1 MKLFSA
7 LSLLL
12 FLVTAT
18 LVAQPRVTESRS
30 LALAVRSAEALI
42 EHGSYGRALAEL
54 EPAIDSAHA
63 QEPLSDALY
72 LQSEANF
79 MLGRYTRTRSA
90 CERFIAY
97 APGDPRGRHVLFTC
111 GVAAYQD
118 GDTAAAQ
125 EAFLRVDTIT
135 GTIDPYYWLARIS
148 AERNRLDA
156 AEGYARRSAATPDSA
171 ASPYRT
177 DAVYLLAWIAEGR
190 DRLDSAA
197 RMYRWIV
204 DGPPN
209 DRVIDARLRL
219 GVIDARRGNPESAV
233 RLLNSL
239 TPRTARQREEQLF
252 YLSEMSAA
260 LGRHDEALRYATE
273 FVREFPRSPRL
284 RPTRYTIGWAQLNMG
299 RYDEAITTFRALENG
314 IDSIAAAAAYQIGA
328 IQLRRND
335 TAGAVRSFQS
345 LLARLPYE
353 SFSDNAY
360 HQLGRYF
367 YRRAMYDSA
376 RHYLLIAARQFPESE
391 IRSESYYLLGESY
404 AALGDAGNAQ
414 FAFARTRRTGATG
427 GLAERALYRE
437 GIMLYKVGRFRS
449 AIDRFRE
456 YVSEHSKGSDIADAT
471 FWLGEALYQD
481 RTYDESERY
490 YNAYVEKYAAGSRL
504 EQALY
509 GLAWSRFQQK
519 EFKGAALAFDGFVK
533 NHKESPLAV
542 EATIRLADCY
552 RLMGQFDKA
561 IQTYES
567 IGGLSGKGTRDEEAR
582 FRLADVFLQMGRT
595 DRAVQTFRKLIAD
608 YPNSPLRDAY
618 AFNIGSI
625 YREKEMDSLAIEELK
640 PFGSRYPNS
649 QLLPQATFTIGDAYY
664 NMEAFDS
671 ALVYYRLVLD
681 RYPNSVIVPEA
692 LEAVRFTLNA
702 LDRGGEAVAIIDSFQ
717 ARNPD
722 RIPADSLN
730 YRKAVIVLEAG
741 NFADAIVRFGRIVD
755 EFPKSPLA
763 PEALVGIGRA
773 YEYMGR
779 RDSAL
784 LFYNRVVEAHGT
796 APAAERARIEAAGL
810 HLRAQEWP
818 AASDGYSGFVT
829 AYPTSER
836 INEARYGLAAARLM
850 LKDTAAAMEQLERV
864 LATDTSSAEED
875 LFLDR
880 SRIMYA
886 RVAALRGKGDR
897 ALELLAA
904 VVARRLDDIAAEAL
918 LLRGELLYR
927 LKDYAGGLAELR
939 RLMTDFATFPE
950 FAEPGTL
957 LAGTIHEQLTN
968 YAAARDLYTQL
979 QATAEN
985 PTIRTEAEARL
996 KKLKK

>member
-12 FLVTAT
+12 ILVPAT
-18 LVAQPRVTESRS
+18 LVAQPRTTEPRS
-30 LALAVRSAEALI
+30 LALAVRSAAALV
-42 EHGSYGRALAEL
+42 ESGSYGRALAEL

-63 QEPLSDALY
+63 QEPLADALY

-79 MLGRYTRTRSA
+79 MLARYARARSA
-90 CERFIAY
+90 CERFVAY
-97 APGDPRGRHVLFTC
+97 APGDSRRNHVLFTC

-118 GDTAAAQ
+118 GDTNAAQ

-156 AEGYARRSAATPDSA
+156 AEAYARRSAATPDSA

-197 RMYRWIV
+197 QMYRWII
-204 DGPPN
+204 DGPAN
-209 DRVIDARLRL
+209 DRVLDARLRL
-219 GVIDARRGNPESAV
+219 GVIDARRGNHESAV

-239 TPRTARQREEQLF
+239 TPRTTRQREEQLF

-273 FVREFPRSPRL
+273 FVREFPTSPRL
-284 RPTRYTIGWAQLNMG
+284 RPARYTIGWAQLNMG
-299 RYDEAITTFRALENG
+299 RYDEAITTFRTLENG

-360 HQLGRYF
+360 FQLGRYF

-376 RHYLLIAARQFPESE
+376 RHFLLIAARQFPESE

-427 GLAERALYRE
+427 EPAERALYRE

-456 YVSEHSKGSDIADAT
+456 YVSEHAKGADIADAT

-481 RTYDESERY
+481 RTYDEAERY
-490 YNAYVEKYAAGSRL
+490 YNAYVEKHASGVRL

-519 EFKGAALAFDGFVK
+519 EFKGAALAFDDFVK

-561 IQTYES
+561 VQTYES
-567 IGGLSGKGTRDEEAR
+567 IGGVSGKGARDEEAR
-582 FRLADVFLQMGRT
+582 FRLADVFLQMGQT
-595 DRAVQTFRKLIAD
+595 ERAVATFRKLIAD

-717 ARNPD
+717 VRNPE

-730 YRKAVIVLEAG
+730 YRKALIVLEAG
-741 NFADAIVRFGRIVD
+741 SFADAIVRFQRIVD

-773 YEYMGR
+773 YEYLGR

-784 LFYNRVVEAHGT
+784 LIYNRVVELHGA

-810 HLRAQEWP
+810 HLRAQEWS
-818 AASDGYSGFVT
+818 AASDGYSGFVA

-836 INEARYGLAAARLM
+836 INEARFGLAAARLR
-850 LKDTAAAMEQLERV
+850 LKDTAAALEQLERV
-864 LATDTSSAEED
+864 LATDTSSSEED

-880 SRIMYA
+880 SRIMFA
-886 RVAALRGKGDR
+886 RVTALRGGSER

-904 VVARRLDDIAAEAL
+904 VVSRRLDDIAAEAL

-939 RLMTDFATFPE
+939 RLMTDFSTFPE

-957 LAGTIHEQLTN
+957 LAGAIHEQLTN
-968 YAAARDLYTQL
+968 YVAARDLYTQL
-979 QATAEN
+979 QATAES
-985 PTIRTEAEARL
+985 PAIRAEAEARL